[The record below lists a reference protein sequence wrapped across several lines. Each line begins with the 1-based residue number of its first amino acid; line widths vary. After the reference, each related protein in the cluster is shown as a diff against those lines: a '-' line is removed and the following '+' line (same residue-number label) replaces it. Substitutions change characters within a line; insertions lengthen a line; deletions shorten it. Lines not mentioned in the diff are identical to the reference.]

1 MKNKPSDI
9 DNDLDKAIE
18 EGGERILVSH
28 FPIKDDGQLVSISAC
43 KSDKE
48 VKGVS

>member
-1 MKNKPSDI
+1 MSVSD
-9 DNDLDKAIE
+9 L
-18 EGGERILVSH
+18 S
-28 FPIKDDGQLVSISAC
+28 IKGDSGIVSISAW

>member
-9 DNDLDKAIE
+9 DNNLNKAIG
-18 EGGERILVSH
+18 EGGEIILVSH
-28 FPIKDDGQLVSISAC
+28 FPIKGDGQLVSISAC
-43 KSDKE
+43 KSNKE